1 MAARC
6 RRGRPGRTLRARNLL
21 ASPAVRTH
29 FTAEIRVLLCEGC
42 GAPLEAPVAGGQFAC
57 TYCRAMNV
65 VSTRDERPTLG
76 MPAMPVPIDENER
89 IRRLRMQDGRPL
101 MPPPSLMPLFPNGQ
115 IEPWRVQEV
124 FTVFQQTR
132 KEVKATHSPDAAE
145 RLYFITLIVS
155 NYLGEQNDLPR
166 LRALLETSLDTLELP
181 RHKQMIRGMLS
192 RNAVREG
199 DLMAAE
205 RWIGPCDPRSD
216 DLESDSAF
224 RLARSFIDT
233 AKNDFQAVLGL
244 VGAVDDQVPV
254 ADTMD
259 ASVAVLRANALEK
272 LGDLDGAVRA
282 LRDRM
287 QKSNASGRMAIEKFV
302 GLSPQLQ
309 LCPRSLPMATQGHA
323 QVASKQMASA
333 TGGGVGIVLMV
344 VGAFC
349 LFIGL
354 VVGAG
359 VSGIGGLLGGGLS
372 TMDPRIIGAA
382 LPGLIGGVLGGCGG
396 PGLAGIIMIVIGYFL
411 WKSGQ
416 DAAYLRLHGLPAR
429 GTVLNLQATGTR
441 INNVPVMR
449 IHLRVER
456 EGQPPYEAFA
466 KQLLD
471 MGARAAFVPGAQVAL
486 RVHPKKPDQVA
497 IESS

>member
-1 MAARC
+1 M
-6 RRGRPGRTLRARNLL
+6 
-21 ASPAVRTH
+21 RTH
-29 FTAEIRVLLCEGC
+29 FTAEIRVLLCEAC

-57 TYCRAMNV
+57 TYCRAMNM

-89 IRRLRMQDGRPL
+89 LRRLRMQDGRPL
-101 MPPPSLMPLFPNGQ
+101 MPPPSIQHLFPNGAV
-115 IEPWRVQEV
+115 EPWRVQEV

-132 KEVKATHSPDAAE
+132 KEVKATHSPEAAE
-145 RLYFITLIVS
+145 RLYFITLVVS
-155 NYLGEQNDLPR
+155 NHLSQENDPGR

-181 RHKQMIRGMLS
+181 RHKQMLRGMLA

-233 AKNDFQAVLGL
+233 AKGDFRSVLGW

-254 ADTMD
+254 ADSMD

-272 LGDLDGAVRA
+272 TGDLDGAVRA

-287 QKSNASGRMAIEKFV
+287 GKSSASGRMAIEKFV
-302 GLSPQLQ
+302 ALSPQLQ
-309 LCPRSLPMATQGHA
+309 LCPQSLPAATRGHA
-323 QVASKQMASA
+323 QVASQHMASA
-333 TGGGVGIVLMV
+333 TGGGVGIFMMILGGFLLVLGMG
-344 VGAFC
+344 VGLA
-349 LFIGL
+349 
-354 VVGAG
+354 
-359 VSGIGGLLGGGLS
+359 VSGLGGVLTS
-372 TMDPRIIGAA
+372 ADPRIGLSA
-382 LPGLIGGVLGGCGG
+382 LPGLIGGGLGGCLG
-396 PGLAGIIMIVIGYFL
+396 PGLGGLITGGIGFAL
-411 WKSGQ
+411 WKNGR
-416 DAAYLRLHGLPAR
+416 DAAFLRLHGLPAR

-441 INNVPVMR
+441 INHVPVVR

-456 EGQPPYEAFA
+456 EGAPPYEAYA

-471 MGARAAFVPGAQVAL
+471 MNARAQLVPGAVVPL
-486 RVHPKKPDQVA
+486 RVHPQKPDKIA
-497 IESS
+497 IEAM